1 MEDYTIYYR
10 GWQIDPVAEDDD
22 DNLMP
27 CASVYATLYLI
38 FPPDD
43 GFSMDEWPSRL
54 SRLDRAMAVVD
65 RYIEKEAAA

>member
-10 GWQIDPVAEDDD
+10 GWQIDPVAENDDG
-22 DNLMP
+22 NLRP
-27 CASVYATLYLI
+27 CASIDATVYLI

-43 GFSMDEWPSRL
+43 GFSMDERPGRL
-54 SRLDRAMAVVD
+54 SRALAIVD